1 MILFGFL
8 ILIGFV
14 LYVVAW
20 ILSILNAFVWGMKD
34 ADKDSDTKVFRIS
47 FCLYGMYTSLFVV
60 FYSVSNAF
68 FKMGYKFVLEDDNPL
83 MNPFILAA
91 INMIALGLLT
101 FCIHRLTRKIFR
113 EKVKEA

>member
-1 MILFGFL
+1 MIS
-8 ILIGFV
+8 IGFI

-60 FYSVSNAF
+60 FYSVLNAF
-68 FKMGYKFVLEDDNPL
+68 LKRGYKFVLEDDNPL
-83 MNPFILAA
+83 MNPFILAV

-113 EKVKEA
+113 MKVKKA